1 MADPERKVQPGQRI
15 RIAARTWNKVL
26 DSIAAPN
33 QVVGTSARPIK
44 LPAMESF
51 VANSY
56 IGVDDRPLIVGEA
69 VVLLDG
75 GNPGSAIGVGAT
87 TPLNQGMSFA
97 QTESDLYRSPRM
109 YYTTMRPGG
118 PVDQPFAVCIDPAA
132 SVFVVAG
139 FCWARVRTLAPW
151 HKYARRCVPQPSDSE
166 EIQAASVGCLDSCGY
181 GPARIIG
188 WASQDST
195 LGVAGGLGFD
205 GGNGSIYWALIR
217 F

>member
-1 MADPERKVQPGQRI
+1 MLDGVAGKTAPLGGG
-15 RIAARTWNKVL
+15 ARVM
-26 DSIAAPN
+26 
-33 QVVGTSARPIK
+33 K

-51 VANSY
+51 VANSHL
-56 IGVDDRPLIVGEA
+56 GVDDRPLIVGEA
-69 VVLLDG
+69 VVLFDG
-75 GNPGSAIGVGAT
+75 GNTNSIGVEAT
-87 TPLNQGMSFA
+87 TPLEQDMSFA
-97 QTESDLYRSPRM
+97 ETESDLYRSPRM

-118 PVDQPFAVCIDPAA
+118 PVDQPFAVCIDPAG

-139 FCWARVRTLAPW
+139 YCWARVRTLAPW

-166 EIQAASVGCLDSCGY
+166 EAQAASVGCLDSCGY